1 MRLLHLVCLLTLV
14 SALFADTITM
24 KSGRVIHGT
33 YLGGSPRQVRVE
45 VGDQIQN
52 IDVSDILRIE
62 FGSAAPAPM
71 PPPGDPDR
79 PVMRRREEPPAPP
92 EPQVPPQP
100 PVPPSPPAYPD
111 SGAASATVGDMGIT
125 LPAGASLVVRMIDGV
140 DSETARPGQTFAGSL
155 DEPVRDGNGQ
165 ELIPRGADVSLKL
178 VDAKQSGTFTGRAEL
193 TLNLQSV
200 RVNGRMVDINTQSI
214 SRAGES
220 QGANTAKRGGV
231 GALAGAALGGILG
244 GGKGAAAGA
253 GIGAGV
259 GAGSQVATK
268 GSRVRIPS
276 ETRLTF
282 VLDTPVRL

>member
-62 FGSAAPAPM
+62 FGSAAPAQM

-92 EPQVPPQP
+92 AYVPPP
-100 PVPPSPPAYPD
+100 PPASPVPPAPPAYPD
-111 SGAASATVGDMGIT
+111 SGAAASATVGDMGIT

-155 DEPVRDGNGQ
+155 DEPVRDANGQ
-165 ELIPRGADVSLKL
+165 ELIPRG
-178 VDAKQSGTFTGRAEL
+178 
-193 TLNLQSV
+193 
-200 RVNGRMVDINTQSI
+200 
-214 SRAGES
+214 
-220 QGANTAKRGGV
+220 
-231 GALAGAALGGILG
+231 
-244 GGKGAAAGA
+244 
-253 GIGAGV
+253 
-259 GAGSQVATK
+259 
-268 GSRVRIPS
+268 
-276 ETRLTF
+276 
-282 VLDTPVRL
+282 